1 MSFTLYTQD
10 SAPAEAREELAD
22 SLKNFGWI
30 PNLHAVLAEAPPVLT
45 AYKKLHELFQQSSFD
60 QTELTVV
67 WQTINLENRCH
78 YCVPAH
84 TAIAHMMAV
93 DQAVLEALIKG
104 SPLPSDKL
112 EVLRDTTHALI
123 AQRGDLTDDQLT
135 QFRTAGYG
143 NRQLLEIILGLAQKI
158 ISNYTNRLASTPL
171 DDAFAPF
178 S

>member
-84 TAIAHMMAV
+84 TAIAHMMEV

-104 SPLPSDKL
+104 
-112 EVLRDTTHALI
+112 
-123 AQRGDLTDDQLT
+123 
-135 QFRTAGYG
+135 
-143 NRQLLEIILGLAQKI
+143 
-158 ISNYTNRLASTPL
+158 
-171 DDAFAPF
+171 
-178 S
+178 